1 MPINTP
7 VNTQLSSSYPLEP
20 SRIEDID
27 YALYN
32 YLEGLHIRVDTNEG
46 FSKVPVIFSV
56 PERSYQI
63 KNNPTLRSE
72 NGRTLIYPLMSI
84 VKNSMVQD
92 PAKKGRYGVYIPPY
106 FDYYDKGGALEI
118 ARVVNQKETLK
129 FANVNAQNLAAGG
142 TNKNYKTFP
151 NDNKNIVYETI
162 TIPMPTFVE
171 IEYGIQVITEYQ
183 QQMNEI
189 LAVFTGATST
199 PSVFSIEHNGH
210 RYEAFIDPSYG
221 LDNNSSGLGT
231 NERVFKTTV
240 TIRVL
245 GHITGQ
251 DKNQR
256 TPNVVRR
263 QSAAKIQFQRER
275 VILGDIPHYDV
286 ERKDKYR
293 P

>member
-7 VNTQLSSSYPLEP
+7 LNTQLSSSYPLQP

-32 YLEGLHIRVDTNEG
+32 YLEELNIQVDTNQG
-46 FSKVPVIFSV
+46 FSKVPLIFSV

-63 KNNPTLRSE
+63 KNDPTLRSE

-151 NDNKNIVYETI
+151 NDNKNVVYETI

-171 IEYGIQVITEYQ
+171 VEYGVHVVTEYQ

-199 PSVFSIEHNGH
+199 PSVFSITHEGH
-210 RYEAFIDPSYG
+210 RYEAFIDPSYSFE
-221 LDNNSSGLGT
+221 NNSAGLGT
-231 NERVFKTTV
+231 SERIFKTVV

-251 DKNQR
+251 DKNQK

-275 VILGDIPHYDV
+275 VILGDIPHYDP